1 MEATLQIVQFIGQFE
16 GCKLQAYQD
25 QAGIWTIGYGHT
37 GPEVEEGLVWTQD
50 QADTQFMQDLQRFV
64 GYVGAYVKVA
74 INENQLTA
82 LTSFC
87 YNLGP
92 GNLKVSGLL
101 KLLNQGNYSGAAD
114 QFLLWNRVNHYVNA
128 GLTRRRQAERALFLQ
143 PPQNNT

>member
-1 MEATLQIVQFIGQFE
+1 MAVSQTTLNFIKQFE
-16 GCKLQAYQD
+16 GCKLTAYQD
-25 QAGIWTIGYGHT
+25 QGGVWTCGWGST
-37 GPEVEEGLVWTQD
+37 GPDITEGTSWTQQ
-50 QADTQFMQDLQRFV
+50 QADDRFAQDLQKFD
-64 GYVGAYVKVA
+64 GYVTSYVKVP
-74 INENQLTA
+74 INDNQRAA

-92 GNLKVSGLL
+92 GNLRASGLL
-101 KLLNQGNYSGAAD
+101 KLLNQSNYSGAAD